1 MGEQRRFA
9 LLIYLVVGLVV
20 FIFVLVQPNWP
31 IYVKFVYIISLP
43 FSGELIYDM
52 LIGKVQIYRSG
63 CQSIMTKYFLY

>member
-52 LIGKVQIYRSG
+52 LIGKV
-63 CQSIMTKYFLY
+63 